1 MRQRRFLPSDFRYP
15 LQEIEPRLLLVK
27 VWLEHCKLIASCCY
41 GMAESTSPSRLEVE
55 FPACPVRF
63 VVVYPDRA
71 EVTREV
77 KVQLV
82 AGEHEIVL
90 KGTSKALDK

>member
-1 MRQRRFLPSDFRYP
+1 
-15 LQEIEPRLLLVK
+15 
-27 VWLEHCKLIASCCY
+27 
-41 GMAESTSPSRLEVE
+41 MAESTSPSRLEVE

-90 KGTSKALDK
+90 KGTSKALDKWVRFGNGLLLRGYEVVYSSN

>member
-1 MRQRRFLPSDFRYP
+1 MEDPS
-15 LQEIEPRLLLVK
+15 
-27 VWLEHCKLIASCCY
+27 
-41 GMAESTSPSRLEVE
+41 SPSRTEVE

-82 AGEHEIVL
+82 EGEHEVVL